1 MKKTTAVCLVLMML
15 FLFTAGCSQE
25 RTAGRTGETELTFW
39 TFNGLHEQFYQEMVK
54 EWNQKYP
61 DRKIKLNTVVY
72 PYGQMHDN
80 LSVSLIA
87 GEGLPDIADVEL
99 SRFSNFL
106 KGKDI
111 PLADLT
117 PLIEKDRDKFVEAR
131 LALYSKNGKLYGLD
145 THVGTTVMF
154 YNMDI
159 MKKAGVDPASIKTW
173 EDYRRA
179 GKKVREASGKPM
191 GTVETNDSATFLSM
205 ISQQGSGYYSKN
217 GKLILNSKTNTD
229 TLNYVKDMVN
239 DKTLLP
245 APGGGH
251 HSEEYYGF
259 MNQGGAASVLM
270 PIWYMGRFIDYMP
283 DLKGK
288 MAIYPMPA
296 WKEGGDRSAGLGGT
310 ATVVPKQ
317 AEHLKLAKEFL
328 GFAKGSKEGNIKL
341 WTVLGFDPLRWDVWD
356 SKELKEK
363 NKYTDFFRNGTSIF
377 SSLLEIKDEIN
388 PIYLHED
395 FSKAAD
401 LVVRQVLFDALKTQ
415 EKTPKEAL
423 DEAAEQLEK

>member
-25 RTAGRTGETELTFW
+25 RTAGQPGETELTFW

-61 DRKIKLNTVVY
+61 ERKIKLNTVVY

-179 GKKVREASGKPM
+179 GKKCMKHLGNRWERLKQTTP
-191 GTVETNDSATFLSM
+191 
-205 ISQQGSGYYSKN
+205 
-217 GKLILNSKTNTD
+217 
-229 TLNYVKDMVN
+229 
-239 DKTLLP
+239 P
-245 APGGGH
+245 
-251 HSEEYYGF
+251 HS
-259 MNQGGAASVLM
+259 
-270 PIWYMGRFIDYMP
+270 
-283 DLKGK
+283 
-288 MAIYPMPA
+288 YP
-296 WKEGGDRSAGLGGT
+296 
-310 ATVVPKQ
+310 
-317 AEHLKLAKEFL
+317 
-328 GFAKGSKEGNIKL
+328 
-341 WTVLGFDPLRWDVWD
+341 
-356 SKELKEK
+356 
-363 NKYTDFFRNGTSIF
+363 
-377 SSLLEIKDEIN
+377 
-388 PIYLHED
+388 
-395 FSKAAD
+395 
-401 LVVRQVLFDALKTQ
+401 
-415 EKTPKEAL
+415 
-423 DEAAEQLEK
+423 

>member
-25 RTAGRTGETELTFW
+25 RTAGRPGETELTFW

-54 EWNQKYP
+54 EWNQKFP
-61 DRKIKLNTVVY
+61 ERKIKLNTVVY

-159 MKKAGVDPASIKTW
+159 MQKAGVDPASIKTW

-179 GKKVREASGKPM
+179 GKKC
-191 GTVETNDSATFLSM
+191 
-205 ISQQGSGYYSKN
+205 
-217 GKLILNSKTNTD
+217 
-229 TLNYVKDMVN
+229 VKHLGN
-239 DKTLLP
+239 RWERLKQTTP
-245 APGGGH
+245 P
-251 HSEEYYGF
+251 HS
-259 MNQGGAASVLM
+259 
-270 PIWYMGRFIDYMP
+270 
-283 DLKGK
+283 
-288 MAIYPMPA
+288 YP
-296 WKEGGDRSAGLGGT
+296 
-310 ATVVPKQ
+310 
-317 AEHLKLAKEFL
+317 
-328 GFAKGSKEGNIKL
+328 
-341 WTVLGFDPLRWDVWD
+341 
-356 SKELKEK
+356 
-363 NKYTDFFRNGTSIF
+363 
-377 SSLLEIKDEIN
+377 
-388 PIYLHED
+388 
-395 FSKAAD
+395 
-401 LVVRQVLFDALKTQ
+401 
-415 EKTPKEAL
+415 
-423 DEAAEQLEK
+423 

>member
-25 RTAGRTGETELTFW
+25 RTAGRPGETELTFW

-179 GKKVREASGKPM
+179 GKKVREAAGKPM

-245 APGGGH
+245 GSRRRP
-251 HSEEYYGF
+251 SQRRILRFYE
-259 MNQGGAASVLM
+259 S
-270 PIWYMGRFIDYMP
+270 GRGS
-283 DLKGK
+283 L
-288 MAIYPMPA
+288 
-296 WKEGGDRSAGLGGT
+296 SADAHLVHGT
-310 ATVVPKQ
+310 VYRLYA
-317 AEHLKLAKEFL
+317 
-328 GFAKGSKEGNIKL
+328 
-341 WTVLGFDPLRWDVWD
+341 
-356 SKELKEK
+356 
-363 NKYTDFFRNGTSIF
+363 
-377 SSLLEIKDEIN
+377 
-388 PIYLHED
+388 
-395 FSKAAD
+395 
-401 LVVRQVLFDALKTQ
+401 
-415 EKTPKEAL
+415 
-423 DEAAEQLEK
+423 